1 MPTGTL
7 QIFTSLA
14 DEALALSNVI
24 VRVFKEEDGIIIF
37 EQYYITDIEEQ
48 VRSFPLKPK
57 TKICR
62 LRKVIHSVLMKFTA
76 LS

>member
-37 EQYYITDIEEQ
+37 EQYYITDIEGQSPIITLE
-48 VRSFPLKPK
+48 
-57 TKICR
+57 TKN
-62 LRKVIHSVLMKFTA
+62 KD
-76 LS
+76 LSLEESNSHRPY